1 MDVPAAGTPA
11 AHHLGSTLASAR
23 TELISEAAAKLG
35 ISVDQLRAEL
45 QSGTPL
51 ADIAA
56 VAGMSVHR
64 PPPPSVVPPDPPPG
78 SQVDVRL

>member
-1 MDVPAAGTPA
+1 MDVPAAGAPA
-11 AHHLGSTLASAR
+11 AHHLGSTLAGVR

-35 ISVDQLRAEL
+35 IGVDQLRTEL
-45 QSGTPL
+45 QAGTPL

-64 PPPPSVVPPDPPPG
+64 PPAPVVVPPDPPPG